1 MTDVDA
7 LGSREPA
14 VLVAYA
20 EGVTVLDLV
29 GEHDLATRPL
39 FEAKIREQAT
49 LGRDVVVS
57 LKDTDFV
64 DSSIVAALFRAQRQI
79 TDAGRRFVLHTDCQS
94 HILKTLGLTG
104 VREKIPCAD
113 ELTEAIALAR
123 RDR

>member
-7 LGSREPA
+7 LSSREPG
-14 VLVAYA
+14 VLVSYA

-29 GEHDLATRPL
+29 GEHDLATMPL
-39 FEAKIREQAT
+39 LDAKIREQAV

-64 DSSIVAALFRAQRQI
+64 DSSIVATLFRAQREI
-79 TDAGRRFVLHTDCQS
+79 TDTGRGFVLHTDSES

-104 VREKIPCAD
+104 VAQTIPCVD

-123 RDR
+123 GR